1 MNMKLRSNLKGN
13 LILLITAIV
22 WGSSFVSQRLGMN
35 EYSLTPATFTGVR
48 SLFGAIVLL
57 PVILVRFKTTGK
69 RAENPK
75 ALIIGGILCGIIL
88 SFASTLQTWG
98 MDFPDTDAGK
108 AGFITA
114 LYIII
119 VPLIGLLMGR
129 KLSPIIFLCLILATC
144 GMYLLCAE
152 NASGGISRG
161 DFYVFISAILFSLHI
176 LTIDYFSPKVDGIML
191 SCIQFATAGIM
202 GTAWALITGGFDI
215 SMVIAGILPLLY
227 SGIMSCGVA
236 YTLQVVGQKYT
247 DPTSASLI
255 MSLES
260 VFAAI
265 SGAIFL
271 KEYMSE
277 TQLIGCALTFLAI
290 ILVQLPEDFFKV
302 KKKIS

>member
-1 MNMKLRSNLKGN
+1 MKMKLRTNLKGN

-57 PVILVRFKTTGK
+57 PVIFFRSKKTNRK
-69 RAENPK
+69 EENK
-75 ALIIGGILCGIIL
+75 KSLIAGGIICGIIL
-88 SFASTLQTWG
+88 SLASTLQTWG

-119 VPLIGLLMGR
+119 VPLIGLFMGR
-129 KLSPIIFLCLILATC
+129 KLSPVIFVCLILATF

-152 NASGGISRG
+152 NASGEISQG
-161 DFYVFISAILFSLHI
+161 DFYVFISAVLFSLHI
-176 LTIDYFSPKVDGIML
+176 LAIDYFSPKVDGIKL
-191 SCIQFATAGIM
+191 SCLQFFTAGVM
-202 GTAWALITGGFDI
+202 GTFWALITGGFDM
-215 SMVIAGILPLLY
+215 SMVAAGILPLLY

-260 VFAAI
+260 VFAAL

-271 KEYMSE
+271 HEYMSG
-277 TQLIGCALTFLAI
+277 TQIIGCALTFLAI
-290 ILVQLPEDFFKV
+290 ILVQLPEDFFKF